1 MTCEAGRGTLSLK
14 LQSSERDR
22 DVARRREEYTRL
34 RSSCGV
40 FLSNTQSHSSL
51 VFCPLVCYS
60 IINGKTQL
68 FHCKKT
74 LR

>member
-60 IINGKTQL
+60 IINEKPS
-68 FHCKKT
+68 FFIAKKT
-74 LR
+74 LK